1 MANRIET
8 SIATHSERIAGLN
21 GVGLNGKPLSEVE
34 EELTLRFEEFVAFQN
49 EQARAHAGGLITSDE
64 AMTVYRLLGGESH
77 AGDENYGWPKG
88 VTLAQK
94 MVVTNLMGELMSRRL
109 GR

>member
-1 MANRIET
+1 MNRIEA
-8 SIATHSERIAGLN
+8 SIVQHTDRIASLK
-21 GVGLNGKPLSEVE
+21 GVGLDGTPLSEVE
-34 EELTLRFEEFVAFQN
+34 AKITLAFEDFVTYQN
-49 EQARAHAGGLITSDE
+49 EQARAHASGIISADE

-77 AGDENYGWPKG
+77 GDDVNGGWPKG

-94 MVVTNLMGELMSRRL
+94 MVVTNLMGELMGRRL